1 MCSLCVFTIPAL
13 SLFKTCHRIF
23 DKSNTT
29 GVKSGVHDA
38 TLIFRVVLVAQY
50 FVFCVLFCIS
60 LFVFLPFFSFL
71 TARCAKWHVG
81 QQQRYATSACPWPS
95 SVDFPMSGLIP
106 SFLLQRYAATLSW
119 ASLWCPEKG
128 CLSEVLLIFSQA
140 IFLLAFV
147 VFVHLRLTTSD
158 YPFWY
163 LQAFL

>member
-1 MCSLCVFTIPAL
+1 MMPP
-13 SLFKTCHRIF
+13 
-23 DKSNTT
+23 
-29 GVKSGVHDA
+29 
-38 TLIFRVVLVAQY
+38 LIFRVVLVAQY